1 MGGNSSEVK
10 ECSEETENKPTL
22 LDDALTA
29 EDWGVLSEYLEIL
42 TPLKEATARL
52 EGRAIQGNCFNSY

>member
-10 ECSEETENKPTL
+10 ESSEENRKQAYYSY
-22 LDDALTA
+22 DALTA
-29 EDWGVLSEYLEIL
+29 GDWGVLSEYLEIL

-52 EGRAIQGNCFNSY
+52 EGRAIQGNYFNSY